1 MGPAGLEAVLYL
13 ELLLCASMRLCFM
26 CVNLHNVRKGC
37 TYLSAPSCKVPQ
49 LENVIATAF
58 FFQEHPSHFCTS
70 STQGS
75 KCALFLKPRDT
86 SKQEVRMNYIH
97 PES

>member
-26 CVNLHNVRKGC
+26 CVNLHDVRKGC
-37 TYLSAPSCKVPQ
+37 SYLSAPSCKVPQ
-49 LENVIATAF
+49 LENVIATTF
-58 FFQEHPSHFCTS
+58 FFFKNIHLISAHLQHS
-70 STQGS
+70 
-75 KCALFLKPRDT
+75 ALFLKPRDT
-86 SKQEVRMNYIH
+86 SKQEVGMNYIH